1 VAVFLLMGELH
12 YYRLP
17 IIFEYLRSGIG
28 PLKLSLLFTTVSFLI
43 GFFLALPLAHVR
55 AFPPGAEAPG
65 AVPWS
70 GGRHPGLRRVGRG
83 LRYPA
88 YAFATG
94 YVAAVRGTPFIVQM
108 FIVYYAMIFS
118 YPRLLVFGEGPAFW
132 AGLIALLINTTGYQ
146 CEALRG
152 GFQSVAHGQVE
163 AARAMGM
170 TSGQTF
176 RRVILPQSLRLI
188 TLPLTNEWISN
199 FKTSTILSFITIY
212 ELFSWARTYIA
223 LTLGYPVE
231 AFVMLVI
238 FYLAINVTVSRTVTY
253 LEKRR
258 RIPGL
263 GSLPPDFAGKAPP
276 APAVPSGLRLG
287 T

>member
-1 VAVFLLMGELH
+1 VAVFLLLGALH

-17 IIFEYLRSGIG
+17 VIFEYLGSGVG
-28 PLKLSLLFTTVSFLI
+28 PLKLSLLFTTLSFVI
-43 GFFLALPLAHVR
+43 GFFLAVPLGYVR
-55 AFPPGAEAPG
+55 AFPPGAGPVG
-65 AVPWS
+65 ALPWA
-70 GGRHPGLRRVGRG
+70 GGRHRLLRRVGRL

-94 YVAAVRGTPFIVQM
+94 YVAAVRGTPFLVQL
-108 FIVYYAMIFS
+108 FIVYYAMIFA
-118 YPRLLVFGEGPAFW
+118 YPRLLILGEGPAFW
-132 AGLIALLINTTGYQ
+132 AGLLALTINTTGYQ

-170 TSGQTF
+170 TSGQVF
-176 RRVILPQSLRLI
+176 VRIILPQSLRLI

-238 FYLAINVTVSRTVTY
+238 FYLAINVAVSRSVTY
-253 LEKRR
+253 FEKVR

-263 GSLPPDFAGKAPP
+263 GSLPPDFLGKPGGNVSIGA
-276 APAVPSGLRLG
+276 